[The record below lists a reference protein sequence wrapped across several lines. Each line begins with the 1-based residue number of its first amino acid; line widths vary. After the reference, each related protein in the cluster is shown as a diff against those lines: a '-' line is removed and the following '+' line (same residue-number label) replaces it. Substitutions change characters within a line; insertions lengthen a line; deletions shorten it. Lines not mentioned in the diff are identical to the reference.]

1 MITNLRMKL
10 FEALVLALAAAELR
24 PLRDDGVEHPPP
36 GPLAPQLLLT
46 PGLQHPVRIIFIFML
61 QARFR

>member
-46 PGLQHPVRIIFIFML
+46 AGLQHPVRIIFML